1 MSDSIAFATGCD
13 LTSRFD
19 FELVGDLCSDRRESL
34 SESQA
39 QNHPNV
45 RAALEDASG
54 EVVMALI
61 AGGRYTESQL
71 HQLTG
76 VSRNN
81 LIRIVCDI
89 AMSHLVSRRCDSGYI
104 ELAEKL
110 ARQARTHLNSLKLGE
125 NILGIPELQQS
136 GTMELS
142 IMSSHQ
148 LDDLNT
154 LPTRMNG
161 FFPPNAN
168 RTIRGF

>member
-1 MSDSIAFATGCD
+1 MCDVTAFATGCD

-19 FELVGDLCSDRRESL
+19 YELVGDLCSDRRETL
-34 SESQA
+34 SESQT

-45 RAALEDASG
+45 RSALEDASG

-61 AGGRYTESQL
+61 AGGRYTEAQL

-76 VSRNN
+76 ISRNN
-81 LIRIVCDI
+81 LVRIVCDI

-125 NILGIPELQQS
+125 NILGIPENQSS
-136 GTMELS
+136 GTLDLS
-142 IMSSHQ
+142 IMTSHQ

-154 LPTRMNG
+154 LTTRMNG
-161 FFPPNAN
+161 FFPANAT
-168 RTIRGF
+168 RIIRGN